1 MAESSTSYSR
11 SVTNIFHWILH
22 TFPNT
27 NMINMLKWL
36 NQIQETIY
44 WAVSRQWAVPGAN
57 SDWGGP
63 PHSCMPQVGVWGR
76 APSPWPQGDS
86 RKWGYLR
93 NWKYPQKVPALTR
106 KHQISSNFTSFGT
119 VYIGLSWPQCWGKR
133 TNKASTYAYFGPSQG
148 RNTGDPRLVRGTP
161 VAEEDLRPEALEGG
175 TCEEFWRW
183 TSIGAVFQTPV
194 DLKILDDSRGLH
206 L

>member
-1 MAESSTSYSR
+1 MAESSTGYSR

-44 WAVSRQWAVPGAN
+44 WAISRQWAVPGAN

-93 NWKYPQKVPALTR
+93 NWKYPQKVPALVR

-119 VYIGLSWPQCWGKR
+119 LYIGLSWPQCWGKR
-133 TNKASTYAYFGPSQG
+133 TKQSFHLCLLWPIAGPQHRWPTPGAWHARGRRRSTPRSLG
-148 RNTGDPRLVRGTP
+148 RR
-161 VAEEDLRPEALEGG
+161 DLWGVLEMNIHWSSVPNS
-175 TCEEFWRW
+175 CWFE
-183 TSIGAVFQTPV
+183 
-194 DLKILDDSRGLH
+194 DSRWF
-206 L
+206 